1 MGCTGCKLC
10 LRAAPGHGGAELG
23 SQHAAE
29 PRQPMCSPDTSGVGA
44 RASPLGRH
52 WCSPC
57 TAPGP
62 CSRCPM
68 QLGLGTVGLGAL
80 DRGRAFAPSC
90 QAGICPAEHKLWVRS
105 QAQPQAAPFPA
116 APGGLSC
123 RQDLALH
130 TASPQPPCTP
140 QAMLGRGLVPC
151 CGHRVLPSLPASP
164 GTQRPALCQ
173 GVPCPGP
180 PVPSPCPVRS
190 VAVEAKSRSCR
201 HCVEMAAGL
210 PARLGTGCAAR
221 GLRGR
226 RLAHSGAAAR
236 LQQEYDAVVIGAGN
250 AGRGAGGDGAAPSVL
265 LVPGSCM
272 GAGMDGCVL
281 QIASVLLAKGSAQ
294 SWGICHLCHQP
305 CPIGAQGC
313 RVEENA
319 PYSVQSLLFGCLCP

>member
-10 LRAAPGHGGAELG
+10 LHAAPGHGGAELG

-57 TAPGP
+57 TASGP
-62 CSRCPM
+62 YSHCPV
-68 QLGLGTVGLGAL
+68 QLGLSTVGRGAL
-80 DRGRAFAPSC
+80 DRSGAFAPSC
-90 QAGICPAEHKLWVRS
+90 QAGICPTEHKLWVRS

-116 APGGLSC
+116 APGGLSS

-140 QAMLGRGLVPC
+140 QAVLGRGLVPC
-151 CGHRVLPSLPASP
+151 CGHRVLPNLPASP

-190 VAVEAKSRSCR
+190 VAVEAKSRSCSTVWR
-201 HCVEMAAGL
+201 WRPGSLRGWAWAVL
-210 PARLGTGCAAR
+210 PAGC
-221 GLRGR
+221 
-226 RLAHSGAAAR
+226 
-236 LQQEYDAVVIGAGN
+236 
-250 AGRGAGGDGAAPSVL
+250 GDGAWL
-265 LVPGSCM
+265 T
-272 GAGMDGCVL
+272 AGPQHGC
-281 QIASVLLAKGSAQ
+281 SRSTMR
-294 SWGICHLCHQP
+294 W
-305 CPIGAQGC
+305 
-313 RVEENA
+313 
-319 PYSVQSLLFGCLCP
+319 

>member
-1 MGCTGCKLC
+1 
-10 LRAAPGHGGAELG
+10 
-23 SQHAAE
+23 
-29 PRQPMCSPDTSGVGA
+29 MCSPDTSGVGA

-62 CSRCPM
+62 YSHCPV
-68 QLGLGTVGLGAL
+68 QLGLSTVGRVAL
-80 DRGRAFAPSC
+80 DRSGAFAPSC

-116 APGGLSC
+116 APGGAELPAGSGPAHCLSPAS
-123 RQDLALH
+123 LHAPGSAWPGLGALLW
-130 TASPQPPCTP
+130 APCPAQPPRKPRDAVSGPVPRCP
-140 QAMLGRGLVPC
+140 LPWAPCPLPVPCEKCGRGSKVQEL
-151 CGHRVLPSLPASP
+151 
-164 GTQRPALCQ
+164 Q
-173 GVPCPGP
+173 
-180 PVPSPCPVRS
+180 
-190 VAVEAKSRSCR
+190 

-210 PARLGTGCAAR
+210 PARLGMGCAAR
-221 GLRGR
+221 RLRGR
-226 RLAHSGAAAR
+226 RQAHSGATAR

-250 AGRGAGGDGAAPSVL
+250 TGRGAGGDGAAPSVL

-272 GAGMDGCVL
+272 GAGADGCML
-281 QIASVLLAKGSAQ
+281 QHPSVLLAKGSEQ

>member
-57 TAPGP
+57 TASGP
-62 CSRCPM
+62 CSRCPV
-68 QLGLGTVGLGAL
+68 QLGLGTEGRGAL
-80 DRGRAFAPSC
+80 DHSGAFAPSC

-123 RQDLALH
+123 RQDVALH

-173 GVPCPGP
+173 RVPCPGP
-180 PVPSPCPVRS
+180 PVPSPCPMRS

-201 HCVEMAAGL
+201 HCMEMAAGL

-250 AGRGAGGDGAAPSVL
+250 TG
-265 LVPGSCM
+265 
-272 GAGMDGCVL
+272 
-281 QIASVLLAKGSAQ
+281 
-294 SWGICHLCHQP
+294 
-305 CPIGAQGC
+305 
-313 RVEENA
+313 
-319 PYSVQSLLFGCLCP
+319 